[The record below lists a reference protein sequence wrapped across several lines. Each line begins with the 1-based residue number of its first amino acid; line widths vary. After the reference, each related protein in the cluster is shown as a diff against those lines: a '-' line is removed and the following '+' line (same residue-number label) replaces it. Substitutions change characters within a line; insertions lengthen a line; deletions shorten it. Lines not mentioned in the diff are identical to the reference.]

1 MSAVTQQIKFNNGL
15 SYGALGFGT
24 WQAPPGVVGE
34 SVKVAIKA
42 GFRHIDCARVY
53 QNEKEIGAAL
63 KDVFANEAEYGVKR
77 SDLFITSKLWNSD
90 HHPENVGAACRRSL
104 ADLGLE
110 YLDLYL
116 IHWPVAW
123 KHNGPDALFPFKADG
138 CADVEDVPLEVT
150 YAAMEKLVDEGLC
163 KSIGVSNF
171 NEAQLRSLLSQCR
184 IKPVCNQVEV
194 SAALPQFALR
204 KVHEELGI
212 ATTAY
217 CPLGIGMGGGKGLMG
232 DATIISLAERE
243 GRTPAELLLRYAL
256 QLGCSV
262 LSKSVT
268 KERIEA
274 NANVDMKPLSD
285 ATMAAIAE
293 FAAATPC
300 RICNPATFRATKG
313 DFFPDCTTA

>member
-1 MSAVTQQIKFNNGL
+1 MLAINHLLKFNNGH
-15 SYGALGFGT
+15 SFPALGFGT
-24 WQAPPGVVGE
+24 SGVPGEAVRA
-34 SVKVAIKA
+34 AIKA
-42 GFRHIDCARVY
+42 GFRHIDCAEFY
-53 QNEKEIGAAL
+53 QNEEEVGAVL
-63 KDVFANEAEYGVKR
+63 KDIFANEAEYGVKR
-77 SDLFITSKLWNSD
+77 SDLFITSKVWNQN
-90 HHPENVGAACRRSL
+90 HAPEHVAAACRRSL
-104 ADLGLE
+104 ERLGLD

-123 KHNGPDALFPFKADG
+123 KHNGPDVWFPYNEQG
-138 CADVEDVPLEVT
+138 GVHEEDIPLEVT
-150 YAAMEKLVDEGLC
+150 YAALEKLVDEGLC